1 MLSFES
7 KVDSVALESLI
18 NKLCRTKK
26 GSMHLSKDEVTIL
39 SNMLEVNQFFSG
51 CRDNIFDRDSLETLL
66 RRMEALKDMS
76 KGVPDPIIIPAPL
89 QLGLLDNHAVYDYWF
104 ARYVLGFSVLH
115 DIRQQGACF
124 QLSQSFESPRSSY
137 VPEFLKGKILS
148 INSKL
153 PAGTHDTETTIV
165 FKPSTDLVMAEK
177 LVDSCP
183 GIFNVVKQHNLYSNV
198 GICTRYLGKAMTLG
212 IADYISGGNRGGTYV
227 IPRVLVTHPYIP
239 HLW

>member
-1 MLSFES
+1 MSSFEN

-18 NKLCRTKK
+18 NKLRRTKK
-26 GSMHLSKDEVTIL
+26 GSMHLSKDEVMIL
-39 SNMLEVNQFFSG
+39 SDMLEVNQFFSG

-76 KGVPDPIIIPAPL
+76 KGVPDPIIIPSPL
-89 QLGLLDNHAVYDYWF
+89 EVGFLDSYAVYDYWF
-104 ARYVLGFSVLH
+104 ARYILGFSVPH
-115 DIRQQGACF
+115 DIRQQGTCF
-124 QLSQSFESPRSSY
+124 QLSQSFESPRSPY
-137 VPEFLKGKILS
+137 VPEFLRGKILS

-153 PAGTHDTETTIV
+153 PAGIHDTETTIV

-183 GIFNVVKQHNLYSNV
+183 GTFNVIKQHNMYSSV
-198 GICTRYLGKAMTLG
+198 GIRTRYLGKAMTLG
-212 IADYISGGNRGGTYV
+212 IADYISGGNKGGTYV